1 MSPIRQQLLD
11 AIEQAP
17 DRHLEPVLTFLNNL
31 IQSNDRS
38 TINAPRLSDY
48 DEKIHQ
54 WETLSDN
61 IAHQLRDEF
70 ADEDR
75 AIAQLSVLNFA
86 QFDQTT
92 DT

>member
-11 AIEQAP
+11 AIEHTP

-38 TINAPRLSDY
+38 TLDAPRLSDY

-86 QFDQTT
+86 QFAQTT